1 MLQSCCY
8 RTDVLVATRF
18 FMYIKFKRRISVEE
32 KLGTQLG
39 GMVVE
44 ILVTARY

>member
-8 RTDVLVATRF
+8 RTDVLIATRF
-18 FMYIKFKRRISVEE
+18 FYVHKNKRRISVEE